1 MLLVIFSK
9 INQNKIKI
17 KIIINKMV
25 VLDAIFDIK
34 GKDKHSYKTIT
45 KIIFIKIV
53 FINSLKK

>member
-34 GKDKHSYKTIT
+34 GKDKHSYKTI
-45 KIIFIKIV
+45 
-53 FINSLKK
+53 